1 MTRPNGNAINAS
13 VRKNVDR
20 YEAMLVSGRRE
31 YFDEDDLLDVADY
44 YYNDMSRLLNGSTDE
59 GGNIFLFGKA

>member
-44 YYNDMSRLLNGSTDE
+44 
-59 GGNIFLFGKA
+59 